1 MKGLSFLESIRETKK
16 VNSRA
21 GPEGWGGG
29 GSMSKSVHFE
39 RMRIWV
45 RIPSTCCVGLLPQ
58 HWVDSENFLASQPS
72 PKMSWWFNERP
83 CFKTVRWRMTGRHL
97 TPSSGPPQWAQVP
110 PRLHVCTTYIH
121 NTYAHTK
128 ENELGYSSVV
138 ELSVWEAL
146 GQFQ

>member
-1 MKGLSFLESIRETKK
+1 MKGLSFRESIRETKK

-29 GSMSKSVHFE
+29 GSVSKSVHFE

-58 HWVDSENFLASQPS
+58 HWVDPGNFLASQPS

-97 TPSSGPPQWAQVP
+97 TPCSGLRNRYRYP
-110 PRLHVCTTYIH
+110 HVYMCAPHTYTTRTPTQKKT
-121 NTYAHTK
+121 NWDTAK
-128 ENELGYSSVV
+128 L
-138 ELSVWEAL
+138 
-146 GQFQ
+146 